1 MKKINPIQLSKW
13 IVHNL
18 PELNSGANEL
28 THLKLQK
35 LAYYCYGIS
44 LAKGFENYFENFTF
58 EPWKHGP
65 VSREIY
71 DEFKSY
77 GSNNIDKKQI
87 EHPKFKVPEEV
98 ESLLLKVLYLYGSL
112 SPWKIRQ
119 QSHLEEPWK
128 KSFSN
133 GDFVIDNSEIM
144 NSFFQKYFQP
154 GKRIK
159 GPEFVFD
166 LSSFKLDGI
175 PTVGYSSFEEL
186 VETAKM
192 IYFKIQ

>member
-1 MKKINPIQLSKW
+1 M
-13 IVHNL
+13 
-18 PELNSGANEL
+18 
-28 THLKLQK
+28 
-35 LAYYCYGIS
+35 
-44 LAKGFENYFENFTF
+44 
-58 EPWKHGP
+58 
-65 VSREIY
+65 
-71 DEFKSY
+71 
-77 GSNNIDKKQI
+77 
-87 EHPKFKVPEEV
+87 
-98 ESLLLKVLYLYGSL
+98 
-112 SPWKIRQ
+112 
-119 QSHLEEPWK
+119 EEPWK